1 MAEFLRMSNPIQHYA
16 WGSRSVL
23 ADLQGRPRP
32 TEQPEAELW
41 MGAHASAPSH
51 VTVAGRERGLDD
63 VAPHLPFL
71 LKVLAI
77 EAPLSIQVH
86 PTSDQAREGFAREEA
101 AGTARD
107 APDRNYKDE
116 RAKPETVVALT
127 DMWLLA
133 GQQDRDAL
141 AQLAQALALPWL
153 ARAAASPCPLRHVLE
168 LSDDD
173 AAAAVRACVTAA
185 GPSSQEG
192 TVSLAPGL
200 EPAERT
206 RRLIR
211 LLNHHY
217 PRDRGLLVA
226 MCMNVVHL
234 APGQALF
241 TPAQQVHAYLS
252 GTAVEIMGCSDNVLR
267 AGLTSKHVD
276 VPELLAVMA
285 EEQEPVALLETR
297 PTDDGAVRYPLWDPA
312 ISLERAV
319 VAPGA
324 PLVRE
329 TAGTCMLLVTAGSVT
344 ARAARADPAG
354 RAGVEGTAVP
364 ADRSSGTDV
373 SGGNGTAATGGGDW
387 EANGARA
394 CAASSGES
402 LVCLDGPCTVT
413 VEGDGQVFLVEAET
427 PGRP

>member
-1 MAEFLRMSNPIQHYA
+1 
-16 WGSRSVL
+16 
-23 ADLQGRPRP
+23 
-32 TEQPEAELW
+32 
-41 MGAHASAPSH
+41 
-51 VTVAGRERGLDD
+51 
-63 VAPHLPFL
+63 
-71 LKVLAI
+71 
-77 EAPLSIQVH
+77 
-86 PTSDQAREGFAREEA
+86 
-101 AGTARD
+101 
-107 APDRNYKDE
+107 
-116 RAKPETVVALT
+116 
-127 DMWLLA
+127 MW
-133 GQQDRDAL
+133 
-141 AQLAQALALPWL
+141 
-153 ARAAASPCPLRHVLE
+153 V
-168 LSDDD
+168 
-173 AAAAVRACVTAA
+173 
-185 GPSSQEG
+185 
-192 TVSLAPGL
+192 
-200 EPAERT
+200 
-206 RRLIR
+206 
-211 LLNHHY
+211 
-217 PRDRGLLVA
+217 
-226 MCMNVVHL
+226 CMNVVHL

-329 TAGTCMLLVTAGSVT
+329 TAGTCMLLVTEGSVT

>member
-1 MAEFLRMSNPIQHYA
+1 MLAMAEFLRMSNPIQHYA

-23 ADLQGRPRP
+23 AGLQGRPCP

-41 MGAHASAPSH
+41 MGAHASAPSC
-51 VTVAGRERGLDD
+51 VELDGRPCGLDE

-71 LKVLAI
+71 LKILAI

-86 PTSDQAREGFAREEA
+86 PTSEQAREGFAREDA
-101 AGTARD
+101 AGTAPD
-107 APDRNYKDE
+107 APHRNYKDE
-116 RAKPETVVALT
+116 HAKPETVVALT

-133 GQQDRDAL
+133 GQQDREAL
-141 AQLAQALALPWL
+141 AALAAELDLPWL
-153 ARAAASPCPLRHVLE
+153 ARAAASSCPLRHALE

-185 GPSSQEG
+185 GPSAQEG
-192 TVSLAPGL
+192 TVSLTPGL

-206 RRLIR
+206 RRLIQ
-211 LLNHHY
+211 LLSHHY
-217 PRDRGLLVA
+217 PQDRGLLVA
-226 MCMNVVHL
+226 VCMNVVHL
-234 APGQALF
+234 EPGQALF

-285 EEQEPVALLETR
+285 QEQQPVTLLETLST
-297 PTDDGAVRYPLWDPA
+297 PDGAVRYPLWDPA
-312 ISLERAV
+312 ISLVRAV
-319 VAPGA
+319 VAPGR

-329 TAGTCMLLVTAGSVT
+329 TAGTCMLLVTRGSVT
-344 ARAARADPAG
+344 AHAACSGAAGGQSVARASGGAGTPDRVAG
-354 RAGVEGTAVP
+354 R
-364 ADRSSGTDV
+364 
-373 SGGNGTAATGGGDW
+373 TGG
-387 EANGARA
+387 ATART
-394 CAASSGES
+394 ASSGES

-413 VEGDGQVFLVEAET
+413 VEGDGQVFLVEAA
-427 PGRP
+427 PSGRP